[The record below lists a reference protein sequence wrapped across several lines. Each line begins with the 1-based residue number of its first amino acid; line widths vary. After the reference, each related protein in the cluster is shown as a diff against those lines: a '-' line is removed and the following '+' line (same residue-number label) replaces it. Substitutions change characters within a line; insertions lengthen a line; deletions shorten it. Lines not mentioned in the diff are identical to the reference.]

1 MSEHEREHVSVLV
14 EEVLDA
20 FGTPNEAAR
29 AEGPRTLVGDVVDAT
44 TGAGGHARAL
54 LSTFPNIRVIA
65 VDRDE
70 AALSLA
76 RAELA
81 EFGTRAEFARGRHSE
96 LEELCEQVGVRR
108 LVGVLFDL
116 GVSSMQ
122 LDRAER
128 GFSFTADGPLD
139 MRMGSDER
147 RTAADI
153 VNRWDE
159 ADLADLFYHEGGERR
174 SRRIAK
180 AIVEAR
186 RRVPFQR
193 TLALADVIERA
204 VGGSG
209 RVHAATKAFQALRRA
224 VNQEGEE
231 LRRALL
237 WAEAALAPGGRLVC
251 LTFHSGEDGDVKR
264 FLQAGVKEGRW
275 DLWNRRPLEPQR
287 AEVRRNPRARS
298 ARMRAAIR
306 RNGVHRSGSSPA
318 ARGRGEAAE

>member
-20 FGTPNEAAR
+20 FGTPSESAR
-29 AEGPRTLVGDVVDAT
+29 AEAPRTLVGDVVDAT

-153 VNRWDE
+153 VNR
-159 ADLADLFYHEGGERR
+159 
-174 SRRIAK
+174 IAK
-180 AIVEAR
+180 AIVEASR
-186 RRVPFQR
+186 RGPFQR